1 MVKYMIAAVQ
11 LERLLKTNLT
21 KQDSVIVQV
30 RQPKQ
35 SNLLEVQHWQLE
47 LLAHRWYLQRLMRMK
62 NLPDIKT
69 KLQKLLRL
77 LHKQQVQLQVRLQ
90 ALFLIGSIGQL
101 ERITSLLLLKTR
113 KKPKKITI
121 QQNQAILLRQMAQ
134 KKMIEF
140 YKSFTEFKNGLIK
153 VKQILTPANT
163 PILIKK
169 WITSLNFSLRVN
181 KVQ

>member
-1 MVKYMIAAVQ
+1 
-11 LERLLKTNLT
+11 
-21 KQDSVIVQV
+21 
-30 RQPKQ
+30 
-35 SNLLEVQHWQLE
+35 
-47 LLAHRWYLQRLMRMK
+47 MK

-101 ERITSLLLLKTR
+101 ELITSLLLLKTR

-169 WITSLNFSLRVN
+169 
-181 KVQ
+181 